1 MFVVRGSSSTANV
14 KDVQFRVLLRADD
27 AGNAP
32 EVFGLNFTYKK
43 SSYSANEAVYTGKT
57 VVDALPKSA
66 SVDITA
72 TSAYAY
78 ANGMRAW
85 RFENMMLMMVNSRG
99 SDALFEEV
107 ALNGLDFNEGWGNW
121 AYTIFKAGL
130 FGHNAYTQF
139 AANPT
144 LVQQAIADGNI
155 VGLYVHGGKLET
167 TNSESSS
174 QVIVYAYETQEN
186 GTVIFKTVCPRGDVS
201 ELANGDVFGTCT
213 AEQLTDA
220 ISSFSNANAR
230 GMMYVV
236 GSKVKE
242 SSVKRVPAAAQIV
255 DAATVRL
262 SVNGITISL
271 PEDFVAQKSSTLGYG
286 VIAYT
291 LASEVKAGEK
301 LAAAKFYYDI
311 TVNADGTL
319 ALPESLQAKLT
330 AGDTAN
336 LYVVHNNGMT
346 YTAKIISVNTLDK
359 QKNEA
364 LAKVNDYLA
373 NQPSNVYGEAAK
385 IANQARALIEAA
397 SSIEGIEAAL
407 KLLDTKLD
415 YPWQDDNKGTTA
427 GGNTTVLPPQTGDAE
442 NFAPFMLIVMAMA
455 AVLFVA
461 CRRKRS

>member
-57 VVDALPKSA
+57 SADALPKSA

-78 ANGMRAW
+78 ANGMSAW

-107 ALNGLDFNEGWGNW
+107 ALDGLDFNEGWGNW

-139 AANPT
+139 GANPT

-167 TNSESSS
+167 TNSDSSS
-174 QVIVYAYETQEN
+174 QVIVYAYETQDD

-201 ELANGDVFGTCT
+201 ELTNGDVFGTCT
-213 AEQLTDA
+213 AEQLADA
-220 ISSFSNANAR
+220 ISGFGKASAR

-242 SSVKRVPAAAQIV
+242 SSVKRVPAAQIV
-255 DAATVRL
+255 DAATIRL
-262 SVNGITISL
+262 SVDGITISL
-271 PEDFVAQKSSTLGYG
+271 PEDFVAQKSSTPGYG

-301 LAAAKFYYDI
+301 LAASKFYYDI
-311 TVNADGTL
+311 IVNADGTL
-319 ALPESLQAKLT
+319 ALPEALQAKLA

-336 LYVVHNNGMT
+336 LYVVHNNGIT

-359 QKNEA
+359 QKSEA
-364 LAKVNDYLA
+364 LAKVSDYLA
-373 NQPSNVYGEAAK
+373 NQPSKVYGEAAK

-397 SSIEGIEAAL
+397 SSIEEIEAAL

-415 YPWQDDNKGTTA
+415 YPWQDDNQGATA

-442 NFAPFMLIVMAMA
+442 NFAPIMLIVMAV
-455 AVLFVA
+455 VLIVA
-461 CRRKRS
+461 CRRGRS